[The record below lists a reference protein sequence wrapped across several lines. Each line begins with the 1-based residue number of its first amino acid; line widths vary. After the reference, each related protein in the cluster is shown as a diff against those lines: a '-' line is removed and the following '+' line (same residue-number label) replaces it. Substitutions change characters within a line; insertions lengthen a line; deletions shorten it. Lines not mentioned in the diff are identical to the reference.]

1 MEKLAYFLIGGV
13 AVLWLGAM
21 IAGMIVMLP
30 YGLLGL
36 VVLAGFG
43 LLVAKVVGERLANKE
58 DDYYDQNVNQ

>member
-1 MEKLAYFLIGGV
+1 M
-13 AVLWLGAM
+13 LWLGAM